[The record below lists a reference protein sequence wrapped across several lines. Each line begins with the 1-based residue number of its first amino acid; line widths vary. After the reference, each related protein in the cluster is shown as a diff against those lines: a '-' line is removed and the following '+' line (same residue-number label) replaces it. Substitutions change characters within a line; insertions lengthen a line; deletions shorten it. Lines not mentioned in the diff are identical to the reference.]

1 MNKPVPNFGRRPR
14 RTRTADMLSAEEEQH
29 LIRAWQDRGDQRA
42 RDRLI
47 QAFAPLAASVAK
59 RFKPGPGEVDHDL
72 LQEAKVG
79 LMKAADRFDPERENR
94 FSTYAVWWVR
104 AEVQAYTRANSS
116 IVRRPNSAKARK
128 AATQIAALDAEIKAD
143 PGIDRA
149 EAEAHLAEEIGVSIE
164 RISELRDQTMGRD
177 YSLNTPALGDSGEE
191 RIALLVDPNSL
202 EDPTPLQE
210 LEIEILRRE
219 LVDALSTLPV
229 RERDIVIATQLQ
241 DPPATL
247 EGLGEGYGISK
258 ERVRQLRERGFER
271 LRENMSLKNLGASY
285 FT

>member
-1 MNKPVPNFGRRPR
+1 MNKPVPNFGRRSR
-14 RTRTADMLSAEEEQH
+14 QTRTVDMLSAAEEQH

-47 QAFAPLAASVAK
+47 RAFAPLAASVTK
-59 RFKPGPGEVDHDL
+59 RYKPGLGEADHDL
-72 LQEAKVG
+72 LQEANVG

-104 AEVQAYTRANSS
+104 AEVQAFTRANSS
-116 IVRRPNSAKARK
+116 IVRRPNSAQARK
-128 AATQIAALDAEIKAD
+128 AATQIAAMDAEIKAD
-143 PGIDRA
+143 PRIDRA
-149 EAEAHLAEEIGVSIE
+149 EAEARLAEEIGVSIE
-164 RISELRDQTMGRD
+164 RISELREQTTGRD

-191 RIALLVDPNSL
+191 RIAMLVDPESL
-202 EDPTPLQE
+202 EEPTPLQQ
-210 LEIEILRRE
+210 LETDILRRE

-229 RERDIVIATQLQ
+229 RERDILIATQLH

-247 EGLGEGYGISK
+247 ERLGEGYGISK

-271 LRENMSLKNLGASY
+271 LRENTSLQNLGESY